1 MKLKALQTREIF
13 KKKSHF
19 LKKLLICIFV
29 AVTVS
34 VGVFFAYRTIDSKI
48 NNGNSIIN
56 LKSKW
61 KVYDYQQVYDIS
73 SAILYKSP
81 FNITART
88 YNGYSA
94 FFLAVSSSDVVQS
107 LSYLD
112 EAINSLRIALQ
123 GAKFGAVS
131 QIEYMLGKAYFYKD
145 FHSSYYYYAD
155 LVIYYLLKAKKD
167 GYKADDIPELLGL
180 SYASLGMTM
189 ESISA
194 FTEALLVRESDILL
208 LSIAEQYHAVG
219 QDNAAEQYLFR
230 ISQNCKD
237 EQIILKSHLL
247 MGNIALQ
254 RENFEDAEKEFNF
267 ILEKNENSAD
277 ALYGLGVIYESQGDM
292 VKARS
297 EWRKALRI
305 QNNHPLALKKMSE
318 IK

>member
-1 MKLKALQTREIF
+1 M
-13 KKKSHF
+13 
-19 LKKLLICIFV
+19 
-29 AVTVS
+29 
-34 VGVFFAYRTIDSKI
+34 
-48 NNGNSIIN
+48 
-56 LKSKW
+56 
-61 KVYDYQQVYDIS
+61 
-73 SAILYKSP
+73 
-81 FNITART
+81 
-88 YNGYSA
+88 
-94 FFLAVSSSDVVQS
+94 
-107 LSYLD
+107 
-112 EAINSLRIALQ
+112 
-123 GAKFGAVS
+123 
-131 QIEYMLGKAYFYKD
+131 
-145 FHSSYYYYAD
+145 
-155 LVIYYLLKAKKD
+155 VIYYLLKAKKD

-297 EWRKALRI
+297 EWRKTLRI

>member
-34 VGVFFAYRTIDSKI
+34 VGVFFFFLAIDSKI

>member
-13 KKKSHF
+13 KKKSYF
-19 LKKLLICIFV
+19 LKKLMIFSCLAVFISV
-29 AVTVS
+29 A
-34 VGVFFAYRTIDSKI
+34 VFFAWRAVDSKI

-88 YNGYSA
+88 YNGYAA
-94 FFLAVSSSDVVQS
+94 FFLAVSNSDVVQS
-107 LSYLD
+107 LAFLD
-112 EAINSLRIALQ
+112 ESINSLRIALQ

-155 LVIYYLLKAKKD
+155 LAVHYLLKAKKD

-180 SYASLGMTM
+180 SYAALGMTM

-194 FTEALLVRESDILL
+194 FTEALLVRESDVLL
-208 LSIAEQYHAVG
+208 LSIAEQYHNVG
-219 QDNAAEQYLFR
+219 QNNAAEQYLFR

-254 RENFEDAEKEFNF
+254 KKQFEDEEKEFNF
-267 ILEKNENSAD
+267 ILEKNEISTD
-277 ALYGLGVIYESQGDM
+277 AL
-292 VKARS
+292 
-297 EWRKALRI
+297 
-305 QNNHPLALKKMSE
+305 H
-318 IK
+318 